1 MRIVIAL
8 GGNALLQAGQKGTLE
23 EQLTNISLA
32 CRQLVHLAREH
43 DLVIT
48 HGNGPQIGKILQ
60 QNELSRKET
69 PAMPMDVCGAMSQGQ
84 IGYLL
89 QQQLGNELA
98 RQGLK
103 KEVVTVITRV
113 EVDPADPSFQN
124 PTKPVGSFYS
134 KEEAEQF
141 MREHKET
148 WIEDSGRGWRKVV
161 PSPQPQ
167 AILEAKTLKRLVES
181 SCLVIASG
189 GGGIPVIADGA
200 GGYRGIEAVIDKDLA
215 SEILAEMLDAEVLM
229 ILTDVSRVFLN
240 YGKPGR
246 QELKD
251 VSVKELSGYVAE
263 GHFAAGSMG
272 PKVGAVL
279 RFARKPG
286 RRAVITSLGD
296 AVQALQGRGG
306 TQITLEGCV
315 ASSVPRRS

>member
-23 EQLTNISLA
+23 EQLSNISLA
-32 CRQLVHLAREH
+32 CRQLAQIAREH
-43 DLVIT
+43 ELIIT
-48 HGNGPQIGKILQ
+48 HGNGPQIGKILL
-60 QNELSRKET
+60 QNELTQHET

-89 QQQLGNELA
+89 QQQLSNELT
-98 RQGLK
+98 RQGLN

-134 KEEAEQF
+134 KAEAETF
-141 MREHKET
+141 MREKKET

-167 AILEAKTLKRLVES
+167 AILEAKTVKRLVES
-181 SCLVIASG
+181 SCLVIACG
-189 GGGIPVIADGA
+189 GGGIPVVTDKA
-200 GGYRGIEAVIDKDLA
+200 GGYFGIEAVIDKDLA
-215 SEILAEMLDAEVLM
+215 SEILAEMVDAQVLM
-229 ILTDVSRVFLN
+229 ILTDVPRVFLN
-240 YGKPGR
+240 YGRPGQ

-251 VSVKELSGYVAE
+251 LSVNELAGYAAE

-296 AVQALQGRGG
+296 AVEALQGHAG
-306 TQITLEGCV
+306 TQVTVEGCV
-315 ASSVPRRS
+315 ASSVQRRS

>member
-8 GGNALLQAGQKGTLE
+8 GGNALLQAGQKGTVE
-23 EQLTNISLA
+23 EQLSNISLA
-32 CRQLVHLAREH
+32 CRQLTQIAREH

-48 HGNGPQIGKILQ
+48 HGNGPQIGKILL
-60 QNELSRKET
+60 QNELAQKET

-89 QQQLGNELA
+89 QQQLSNELV
-98 RQGLK
+98 RQGMS

-134 KEEAEQF
+134 KAEADIF
-141 MREHKET
+141 MREKKET

-167 AILEAKTLKRLVES
+167 AIVEAKTVKRLVES

-189 GGGIPVIADGA
+189 GGGIPVVPDGE
-200 GGYRGIEAVIDKDLA
+200 GGYRGVEAVIDKDLA
-215 SEILAEMLDAEVLM
+215 SEILAEMVDAEVLM
-229 ILTDVSRVFLN
+229 ILTDVPRVFLN
-240 YGKPGR
+240 YGRPEQ
-246 QELKD
+246 QELRE
-251 VSVKELSGYVAE
+251 VSVQELAGYAAE

-296 AVQALQGRGG
+296 AVQALQGNEG
-306 TQITLEGCV
+306 TQITAEGCI
-315 ASSVPRRS
+315 ASSVQRRS